1 MSVQTTMA
9 PPTAPPRLKRRR
21 ARFRLTAGPI
31 RGLLPLIVLLV
42 VWQLVGSTSSISF
55 PPPETWITAIRDLA
69 ESGILWPASRT
80 TLITFAVSLVA
91 ATIVG
96 SLLGMVIGAS
106 RLVDRAL
113 TPIMDFFRSLPPPAI
128 VPPAILLLGASL
140 KMSVTVVVIAIVW
153 PILLNTVAAMRAVP
167 RVRLEMSRTL
177 GLSARERLTKVIVPS
192 LLPGIMVGVRISVSI
207 SLVVTLVVDIL
218 GSGEGLGQLIVVRQQ
233 AFDAASVW
241 GLLLL
246 IGTFGFLVNAL
257 IAAVE
262 RRVLRNWPGG
272 V

>member
-1 MSVQTTMA
+1 MSADPAFA
-9 PPTAPPRLKRRR
+9 PSLRRGS
-21 ARFRLTAGPI
+21 ARYKVSAGPI
-31 RGLLPLIVLLV
+31 RGLLPLIALLI
-42 VWQLVGSTSSISF
+42 VWQLAGSETSVSF
-55 PPPETWITAIRDLA
+55 PRPDAWITAIGDLSEA
-69 ESGILWPASRT
+69 GVLWPATRA
-80 TLITFAVSLVA
+80 TLLTFVVSLII
-91 ATIVG
+91 ATAIG
-96 SLLGMVIGAS
+96 MLLGMLIGTS
-106 RLVDRAL
+106 RVVDRAL

-167 RVRLEMSRTL
+167 RVRLDMSRTL
-177 GLSARERLTKVIVPS
+177 GLSAKERLIKVIVPS
-192 LLPGIMVGVRISVSI
+192 LLPGVMVGVRIAVSI

-218 GSGEGLGQLIVVRQQ
+218 GSGEGLGQLITVRQQ

-246 IGTFGFLVNAL
+246 IGAFGFAVNAL
-257 IAAVE
+257 IAALE
-262 RRVLRNWPGG
+262 RRLLRNWPGG

>member
-1 MSVQTTMA
+1 MSVRTAAA
-9 PPTAPPRLKRRR
+9 PAIERRK
-21 ARFRLTAGPI
+21 ARHRFSLGPI
-31 RGLLPLIVLLV
+31 RGLIPLIALLAI
-42 VWQLVGSTSSISF
+42 WQLVGSDTSVSF
-55 PPPETWITAIRDLA
+55 PPPDTWITAIGDLA
-69 ESGILWPASRT
+69 SSGVLWPAARA
-80 TLITFAVSLVA
+80 TLITFAVSLVL

-96 SLLGMVIGAS
+96 VLFGMVIGAS
-106 RLVDRAL
+106 RVVDRAL

-128 VPPAILLLGASL
+128 VPPAILILGISL
-140 KMSVTVVVIAIVW
+140 TMSVTVVVIAIVW
-153 PILLNTVAAMRAVP
+153 PILLNTVTAMRAVP
-167 RVRLEMSRTL
+167 RVRREMSRTL
-177 GLSARERLTKVIVPS
+177 GLSAAERLGKVIVPS

-218 GSGEGLGQLIVVRQQ
+218 GSGEGLGQLITLRQQ

-246 IGTFGFLVNAL
+246 IGAFGFLVNAL
-257 IAAVE
+257 IAALE